1 MRSASFGAGAESLE
15 TKLVSTDEIP
25 WSELAFPSTDFA
37 LRCYLEDRAGERK
50 DCRFTEVARRL

>member
-1 MRSASFGAGAESLE
+1 MRSASYGAGVESLE
-15 TKLVSTDEIP
+15 TQLVRPEDIP

-37 LRCYLEDRAGERK
+37 LRCYLEDRGGERK